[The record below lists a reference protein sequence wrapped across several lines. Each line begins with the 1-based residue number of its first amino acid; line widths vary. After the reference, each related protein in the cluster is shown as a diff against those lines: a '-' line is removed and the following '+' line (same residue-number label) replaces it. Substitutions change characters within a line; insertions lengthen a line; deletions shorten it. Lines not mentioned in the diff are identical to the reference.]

1 MKYDIKR
8 KVHNIM
14 DIKTHFWY
22 SCLLNHNNW
31 DQFMNLYIQIYYPSI
46 GPAQAF
52 GLWWSVHVFQNLGE
66 KEFLKYIKITN
77 LGNV

>member
-1 MKYDIKR
+1 MLEPK
-8 KVHNIM
+8 
-14 DIKTHFWY
+14 F
-22 SCLLNHNNW
+22 SNHNNW
-31 DQFMNLYIQIYYPSI
+31 DQFINLYIQIYYPSI

-52 GLWWSVHVFQNLGE
+52 DMWWSVHVFQNLGE

>member
-1 MKYDIKR
+1 
-8 KVHNIM
+8 M

-31 DQFMNLYIQIYYPSI
+31 DQFMNLYIHIYYPSI

-52 GLWWSVHVFQNLGE
+52 DLWWSAHVFQNLGE
-66 KEFLKYIKITN
+66 KEFLK
-77 LGNV
+77 